1 MHYCGNLWNPNYWV
15 LLDRLKCATPSGKAQ
30 NVFANDI
37 QRLYDIANRL
47 ASLEQT
53 KSQLDNFY
61 GRSSIC
67 CWRIKDVLGGWVIGQ
82 DQEEAV
88 QILCGDDPPSYASRL
103 WKC

>member
-1 MHYCGNLWNPNYWV
+1 MCHLIKLNTGRELIFSSVHYCGNLWNPNYWV

-67 CWRIKDVLGGWVIGQ
+67 C
-82 DQEEAV
+82 
-88 QILCGDDPPSYASRL
+88 
-103 WKC
+103 